1 MWCDIESL
9 LLVRIAA
16 ILNEHMLTAMV
27 LIHNKQYK
35 VSDVGVRTVSSLNIL
50 SLCLRSLAPSTC
62 ICGSVQD
69 YLVLMQ

>member
-1 MWCDIESL
+1 MWCDIES

-35 VSDVGVRTVSSLNIL
+35 VSDVGVRTVH
-50 SLCLRSLAPSTC
+50 P
-62 ICGSVQD
+62 
-69 YLVLMQ
+69 